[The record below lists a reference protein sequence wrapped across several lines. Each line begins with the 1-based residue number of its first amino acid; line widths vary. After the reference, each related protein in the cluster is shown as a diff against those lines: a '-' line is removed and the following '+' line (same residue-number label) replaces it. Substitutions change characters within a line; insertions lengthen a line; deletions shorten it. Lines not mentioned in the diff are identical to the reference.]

1 MERTDLTK
9 WKLYVDRGR
18 QVWKYNPEQ
27 RPTEQKF
34 YDKYFL
40 GLDVSKDA
48 PPLPKPKS
56 IEEATRNGIKFYEK
70 LQTEDGHWANDYGG
84 PLFLMPGKIASSVSI
99 MFLTT

>member
-40 GLDVSKDA
+40 GLDVVSHI
-48 PPLPKPKS
+48 L
-56 IEEATRNGIKFYEK
+56 IVLFAT
-70 LQTEDGHWANDYGG
+70 G
-84 PLFLMPGKIASSVSI
+84 PVARLGMPI
-99 MFLTT
+99 